1 MHTAGGGRGG
11 SKSKTGRQGWKVHG
25 TEVVG
30 VPAFALHSS
39 VVNGPQQ
46 GPHRQGSDGQG
57 PHGQHKQHEGP
68 SFSAY
73 DEDQARLVDE
83 RMQHIMKDAE
93 RMNMTTVE
101 PTLQRRKDI
110 VRVVKEHVRK
120 MKRKVYGGVA
130 INEFIRLKNEADAFY
145 DDDLDVPDIDFYSPD
160 PVADLKAICLALKN
174 IGISPV
180 EGREAQ
186 HVDTFT
192 IFACYWKC
200 CDISY
205 VPKIVYNRIP
215 TDVLPDGLQ
224 YVRPSFMFI
233 DFLRI
238 INDPL
243 MSYWRLD
250 KNFPRFAKLQKF
262 YPMEAPTKRITDI
275 HETAVKVFG
284 GAPAKNELVARI
296 LRDFLPG
303 SSAVIVGC
311 TAYHALMAVAASG
324 SSRTGTPTN
333 RIAVHESA
341 GLLELLTV
349 EYAADVAK
357 LFGIIKAVVPG
368 VLYQEYHPF
377 YDFLGHRGHFL
388 TPGGELLLRV
398 FDNKHKCV
406 PFMEL
411 PVAVPVYQTQNP
423 QNPQNP
429 QNQSASS
436 ETIQARVGT
445 FTVIVMFMMIMR
457 FRVRVENNGT
467 PLDALA
473 VHMYDNIVSNMYQ
486 VRNAYLK
493 KHGATIL
500 DDTPFKEFVIPCV
513 GEAMH
518 ALRINQLMQEIR
530 YRKYQFRGIK
540 YNPYKNTELNVEDF
554 KFLNTS
560 GNIINAPKDKLF
572 DPEHQPKN
580 SDKEAS
586 LKS

>member
-1 MHTAGGGRGG
+1 
-11 SKSKTGRQGWKVHG
+11 
-25 TEVVG
+25 
-30 VPAFALHSS
+30 
-39 VVNGPQQ
+39 
-46 GPHRQGSDGQG
+46 
-57 PHGQHKQHEGP
+57 
-68 SFSAY
+68 
-73 DEDQARLVDE
+73 
-83 RMQHIMKDAE
+83 MKDAE
-93 RMNMTTVE
+93 RMSMTTVE

-205 VPKIVYNRIP
+205 MPKIVYNRIP

-250 KNFPRFAKLQKF
+250 KNFPRFAKLQRF
-262 YPMEAPTKRITDI
+262 YPMEAPTKRIPDI
-275 HETAVKVFG
+275 HATAVKVFG
-284 GAPAKNELVARI
+284 GVPAKNELVARI

-311 TAYHALMAVAASG
+311 TAYHALMSVAASG
-324 SSRTGTPTN
+324 SSRTTSATSTSIN
-333 RIAVHESA
+333 RITVHESA

-349 EYAADVAK
+349 EYPADVAK
-357 LFGIIKAVVPG
+357 LYDIIKAVVPG

-388 TPGGELLLRV
+388 TPDGELLLRV

-411 PVAVPVYQTQNP
+411 PVAVPAYQNQNQDQSQNQNQNQNQSQN

-436 ETIQARVGT
+436 ETVQARVGT

-500 DDTPFKEFVIPCV
+500 DDTPFKEFVMPCV

-572 DPEHQPKN
+572 DPSPRTPEHQPKN
-580 SDKEAS
+580 SDKE
-586 LKS
+586 